1 MKKIVFGFWFLIF
14 AFPTGA
20 EPHYPSPQGYVTDAA
35 GLLDAGSKQ
44 SLEEQLAEF
53 ERQTSTEIAVA
64 TVPSLEG
71 DTIEDY
77 AVVLF
82 KQWGVGKKGKDNGVL
97 LLVAPNEHKM
107 RIEVGYG
114 LEPILTDGRCGE
126 IIRDIMAPAFRKGDY
141 PNGIEQAVRAVQTL
155 LQSGNGQES
164 PFSTERIRN
173 WPFKQLL
180 PLLLMGMIYLPFTV
194 LSVGIVVLCFFLTT
208 NPIRLASALFV
219 PVGLLF
225 DIRRS
230 WFSGGRPTLGGY
242 YGGGGFGGGFGV
254 GGGFG
259 GFGGGFSGGGG
270 ASGGW

>member
-1 MKKIVFGFWFLIF
+1 
-14 AFPTGA
+14 
-20 EPHYPSPQGYVTDAA
+20 
-35 GLLDAGSKQ
+35 
-44 SLEEQLAEF
+44 
-53 ERQTSTEIAVA
+53 
-64 TVPSLEG
+64 
-71 DTIEDY
+71 
-77 AVVLF
+77 
-82 KQWGVGKKGKDNGVL
+82 
-97 LLVAPNEHKM
+97 
-107 RIEVGYG
+107 
-114 LEPILTDGRCGE
+114 
-126 IIRDIMAPAFRKGDY
+126 
-141 PNGIEQAVRAVQTL
+141 
-155 LQSGNGQES
+155 
-164 PFSTERIRN
+164 
-173 WPFKQLL
+173 
-180 PLLLMGMIYLPFTV
+180 MIYLPFTV